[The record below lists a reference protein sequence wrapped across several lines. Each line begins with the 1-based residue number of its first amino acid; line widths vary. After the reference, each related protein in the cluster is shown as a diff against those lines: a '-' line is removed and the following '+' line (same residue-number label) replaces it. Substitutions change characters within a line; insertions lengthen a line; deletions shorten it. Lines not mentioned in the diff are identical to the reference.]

1 MTGWEMGQ
9 KFHGGHA
16 EYASVKVQGCRG
28 HGGDWRCV
36 AYMSYSYSN
45 NNSTSYIPLDQL
57 VYKGFPPGA
66 TIIPI
71 KQASTFF

>member
-1 MTGWEMGQ
+1 MVDMQNMPALRFRAPG
-9 KFHGGHA
+9 
-16 EYASVKVQGCRG
+16 G